1 MYMKIMSLKKKT
13 KKIKVKT
20 ALYGKKIFANE
31 TEYNYYKLYKKLKLK
46 KKFVVDL
53 HQAVG
58 RCDGHIPIE
67 SMEEEVK
74 AWQYLIDTGMCY
86 HLGSHFEQQAMT
98 LIHMGICKLKTVH

>member
-31 TEYNYYKLYKKLKLK
+31 TEYNYYKLYKKLKLD
-46 KKFVVDL
+46 KKFVMDL

-58 RCDGHIPIE
+58 RCDGHIPIY
-67 SMEEEVK
+67 SMEEEVQ
-74 AWQYLIDTGMCY
+74 AWQYIIDTGMHL
-86 HLGSHFEQQAMT
+86 HLGAWFLEQAMT
-98 LIHMGICKLKTVH
+98 LVHMGVCKVKTIH